1 MRRRHFLLWIGSMA
15 GLVACRAAW
24 NHGILLGFRFWFLAS
39 LCVSGFV
46 LSCALVAA
54 NERVKSIRQRGFQV
68 LPMNKNNRSGFTLIE
83 MLVVMAIIIL
93 FVTLAIPAISAITGT
108 RSISA
113 AENQISAVLARAREE
128 AIGIQD
134 YRGVLFYIDPRE
146 DRVVAALVRSADL
159 QGDAKTNPTGALL
172 LDAVEN
178 RDYLMMPQGIRLHT
192 LYDDPNC
199 RYLGFNPVPAST
211 ENVRFGGV
219 ILFDGQGRL
228 VSKPY
233 GFKWKSPDPTNPS
246 NTIDSGIAALMKVV
260 GDNFVPTNGSPNN
273 PLRSQ
278 LGLILFDYAPFKSQ
292 SFTDGDPSL
301 DPNADYTS
309 EKTEE
314 DWLDTNST
322 PVLINRFSGT
332 LIKSE

>member
-1 MRRRHFLLWIGSMA
+1 MTLDHSQPRPFRRPRRR
-15 GLVACRAAW
+15 
-24 NHGILLGFRFWFLAS
+24 
-39 LCVSGFV
+39 
-46 LSCALVAA
+46 
-54 NERVKSIRQRGFQV
+54 
-68 LPMNKNNRSGFTLIE
+68 GFTLVE
-83 MLVVMAIIIL
+83 MLVVIGIIIL

-146 DRVVAALVRSADL
+146 DRVVAALVRPADL
-159 QGDAKTNPTGALL
+159 QGVVLGGVNVLL

-260 GDNFVPTNGSPNN
+260 GGDNFVPTNGSALN

-322 PVLINRFSGT
+322 PVLINRFNGT
-332 LIKSE
+332 LIRGE

>member
-1 MRRRHFLLWIGSMA
+1 MTPDHSQPRPFRRPRRR
-15 GLVACRAAW
+15 
-24 NHGILLGFRFWFLAS
+24 
-39 LCVSGFV
+39 
-46 LSCALVAA
+46 
-54 NERVKSIRQRGFQV
+54 
-68 LPMNKNNRSGFTLIE
+68 GFTLVE
-83 MLVVMAIIIL
+83 MLVVIGIIIL

-159 QGDAKTNPTGALL
+159 QGVSTPNGLPVLM

-199 RYLGFNPVPAST
+199 RYLGFNPVPGST

-233 GFKWKSPDPTNPS
+233 GLEWQAPDPANLPNGKIPS
-246 NTIDSGIAALMKVV
+246 GMSALLKVPP
-260 GDNFVPTNGSPNN
+260 GTYFVPTNGSPNN

-309 EKTEE
+309 E
-314 DWLDTNST
+314 
-322 PVLINRFSGT
+322 
-332 LIKSE
+332 